1 MSRIGAVIASGALD
15 MLRRKLDP
23 RTQNG
28 GVFLGL
34 NGVVVKSHGSADAVG
49 FASAVDMAIDM
60 ARADINA
67 RITTDRSAISAESA
81 GARAAEL

>member
-1 MSRIGAVIASGALD
+1 MKPEHTACTSKAAPWAMPSRDCTTVAVAG
-15 MLRRKLDP
+15 KLSS
-23 RTQNG
+23 
-28 GVFLGL
+28 
-34 NGVVVKSHGSADAVG
+34 GVVVKSHGGADAVG

-67 RITTDRSAISAESA
+67 RIKADRTAITAESA

>member
-1 MSRIGAVIASGALD
+1 MSRLGAMVASGALNT
-15 MLRRKLDP
+15 LRRRLDP
-23 RTQNG
+23 RAQNG
-28 GVFLGL
+28 GIFLGL

-67 RITTDRSAISAESA
+67 RITTDRSRITAESA
-81 GARAAEL
+81 GARAGEL